1 MMSGAMGGDLS
12 PKYQA
17 IGKGALAHCQKWKKA
32 WTRGHCPR
40 KFFRIVEISGLW
52 KNDYSY
58 FGIKLMNCENFFL
71 TIK

>member
-40 KFFRIVEISGLW
+40 KFLRIVEISGL
-52 KNDYSY
+52 
-58 FGIKLMNCENFFL
+58 
-71 TIK
+71 